1 MSGLIID
8 EVHNHSLPSRY
19 APRGRDATVSYGYT
33 DLKFSNPFNHPI
45 YIKNIVG
52 KGAITSKI
60 YGCEMDREK
69 IIIRMEEEYTKN
81 KITVKTYRLYLD
93 EENNIMRKELVNTS
107 IYKHH

>member
-1 MSGLIID
+1 
-8 EVHNHSLPSRY
+8 
-19 APRGRDATVSYGYT
+19 
-33 DLKFSNPFNHPI
+33 
-45 YIKNIVG
+45 
-52 KGAITSKI
+52 
-60 YGCEMDREK
+60 MDREK